1 MGSLRQWLQEAQMV
15 YPQVKIKGM
24 SVVSHGQMLFRI
36 QWASLL
42 PV

>member
-15 YPQVKIKGM
+15 YQVKIKGM

-36 QWASLL
+36 PWACLI